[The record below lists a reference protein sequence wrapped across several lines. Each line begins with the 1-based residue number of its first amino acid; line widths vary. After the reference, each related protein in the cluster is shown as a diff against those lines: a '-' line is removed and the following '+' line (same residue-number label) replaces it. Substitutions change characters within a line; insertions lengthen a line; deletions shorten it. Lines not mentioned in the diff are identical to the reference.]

1 MTAPY
6 DYEES
11 ALLSKELLEHM
22 LCMSTKLVSIST
34 NSCYR
39 ISQDSIDCNQ
49 RFCLFRTAWSVTKF
63 PLISWRRWGKWLVT
77 AVVAA
82 NRSAIHGWLSSNTSG
97 TLEKQIIGIG
107 CWFERE
113 RAFSKIDII
122 ASFPRDYFLSPTSWN
137 PLGTSATSWNLLYYP
152 MEIMV
157 SQNGMINI
165 K

>member
-6 DYEES
+6 DYEKS

-63 PLISWRRWGKWLVT
+63 LLIWWRGNASSGVCGDGKSQRHLRLTV
-77 AVVAA
+77 
-82 NRSAIHGWLSSNTSG
+82 INTSG

-107 CWFERE
+107 CWFEGE

-137 PLGTSATSWNLLYYP
+137 SLGTSATSWNLLYYP